1 MMYSTRKELADAVIG
16 EYNRAVKGQVE
27 QLYYCKA
34 WIFMPGKSDSAK
46 LFYHCSGFSALHRH
60 FVGV

>member
-16 EYNRAVKGQVE
+16 EYNRTVKGQVE

-34 WIFMPGKSDSAK
+34 WILRLASLIS
-46 LFYHCSGFSALHRH
+46 
-60 FVGV
+60 